1 MWFHGTPSRIAILP
15 LVRVSCAFR
24 DGPQG
29 SLREPESV
37 GGARAEPIR
46 EPPGRHRNHPRPP
59 PAPLARAPRGCRA
72 QRRRDYYCDQVTI
85 AHDHGAR
92 LPANASLISLACHHV
107 HPLQAFG
114 FDDTLEIWTV
124 TARVDADTAAEEL
137 FVLLPSG

>member
-1 MWFHGTPSRIAILP
+1 M
-15 LVRVSCAFR
+15 
-24 DGPQG
+24 
-29 SLREPESV
+29 
-37 GGARAEPIR
+37 
-46 EPPGRHRNHPRPP
+46 
-59 PAPLARAPRGCRA
+59 
-72 QRRRDYYCDQVTI
+72 TI